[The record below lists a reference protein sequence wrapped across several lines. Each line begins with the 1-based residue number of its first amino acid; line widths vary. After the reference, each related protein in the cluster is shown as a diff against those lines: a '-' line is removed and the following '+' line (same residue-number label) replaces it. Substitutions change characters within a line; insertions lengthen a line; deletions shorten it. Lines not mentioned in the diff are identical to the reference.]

1 MSRSGVG
8 TVIARK
14 STAKGKTYRRIW
26 VYVPSRV
33 SEDTAFPFHAGDPVE
48 VAIEKDDQG
57 MSVRPISVG
66 KALQRGWTKR
76 RRYSHADEGSQ

>member
-1 MSRSGVG
+1 MSRTGIG

-26 VYVPSRV
+26 IYVPSRV

-66 KALQRGWTKR
+66 KARQRGWTNR
-76 RRYSHADEGSQ
+76 RRYSRTEEGT

>member
-1 MSRSGVG
+1 MSRTGVG

-26 VYVPSRV
+26 IYVPSRV
-33 SEDTAFPFHAGDPVE
+33 SEDTAFPFHPGDPVE
-48 VAIEKDDQG
+48 VAIDKDGQG
-57 MSVRPISVG
+57 ISVKQISVA

-76 RRYSHADEGSQ
+76 RRYSHAGEGS